1 MLLFRF
7 VGYSWQHHLHN
18 SPSMWRRQLV
28 HVLLVVAA
36 PDQASQHLPAR
47 QDSLFQ
53 VCTSAIQCPPLNF
66 SFSSALRAPGWWL
79 LHLLSSCYFVCVLSS
94 FSCVQL
100 FETPWTIAHQAPLSK
115 EFSRQ
120 EYWSGLPCPSQE
132 DLPDPG
138 IEPPSLYISCTGKR
152 VLYH

>member
-1 MLLFRF
+1 M
-7 VGYSWQHHLHN
+7 WQ
-18 SPSMWRRQLV
+18 RQLV
-28 HVLLVVAA
+28 HVLLVVAV

-53 VCTSAIQCPPLNF
+53 VCTSAIQCL
-66 SFSSALRAPGWWL
+66 LRALVSP
-79 LHLLSSCYFVCVLSS
+79 LLSEPQAGGFCSYYLHVILCVLSS

-100 FETPWTIAHQAPLSK
+100 FETPWTIAYQAPLSK

-120 EYWSGLPCPSQE
+120 EYWSGLPCPSQG
-132 DLPDPG
+132 DLSDPG

-152 VLYH
+152 GVYH